1 MSTIDKPLE
10 PASGKSRST
19 SSGLLSTISRG
30 KRPRHIFAL
39 VYGTDGVGKST
50 MCSHAPN
57 PIFIGAEKG
66 TEQLDVA
73 RFPQVDSTGELLGQ
87 IRALSTEKHEFDSVV
102 LDSLDWVEPLIWK
115 TVCEEGKVETIEQ
128 YAGGY
133 GKGYVRALDLWRTLL
148 KELSVLN
155 EKMHVLLIGHAQIK
169 SFQDPELPSAYDRYQ
184 LKINERAAALVRE
197 AADAV
202 LFARFETELVNVN
215 GSKPKAR
222 GEGNRIMYTES
233 RPGWDAKNRF
243 NLPFCMPLDWK
254 SFGEAIRA
262 FYGLN
267 GKGNSTARQRP
278 AEERPSKPEP
288 KNESQTV
295 TPQEK
300 PIGIQQ
306 QPEPQ
311 NGSESPLSA
320 KVRARLEENKISEPE
335 FLDILRCAQISEAS
349 GASRLADLPDK
360 TLGLAIGSWDTIVE
374 LASEFRRCK
383 ETAA

>member
-1 MSTIDKPLE
+1 MITTNGSPKLDIN
-10 PASGKSRST
+10 SRSF
-19 SSGLLSTISRG
+19 GLLSTISRG

-39 VYGTDGVGKST
+39 IYGTDGVGKST

-73 RFPQVDSTGELLGQ
+73 RFPQVDSTGGLLAQ
-87 IRALSTEKHEFDSVV
+87 IRALQSEKHEFDSVI

-148 KELSVLN
+148 KDLSVLN

-202 LFARFETELVNVN
+202 LFARFETELVKVN

-254 SFGEAIRA
+254 NFGEAIRA

-267 GKGNSTARQRP
+267 GKGSSTVRQRQG
-278 AEERPSKPEP
+278 EEQPSKPEP
-288 KNESQTV
+288 KNESQAV
-295 TPQEK
+295 NPQES
-300 PIGIQQ
+300 PTGILQQ
-306 QPEPQ
+306 FGAQ
-311 NGSESPLSA
+311 NASESPALA
-320 KVRARLEENKISEPE
+320 QVRARLEENKISEPE
-335 FLDILRCAQISEAS
+335 FLDILRCAQISESAGAS
-349 GASRLADLPDK
+349 GLADLPDK

-374 LASEFRRCK
+374 LAGEFRRCK
-383 ETAA
+383 ETTH